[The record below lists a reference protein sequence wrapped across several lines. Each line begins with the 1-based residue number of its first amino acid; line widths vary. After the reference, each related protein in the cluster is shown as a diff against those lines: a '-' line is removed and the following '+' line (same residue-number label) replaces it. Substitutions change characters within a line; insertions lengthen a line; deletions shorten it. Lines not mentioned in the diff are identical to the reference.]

1 MSEELDP
8 IEEAALEPQS
18 ATVDGQTTNNRTL
31 KDLIDADRY
40 LEQKKAA
47 KKNRFLKLFKMRPG
61 SARGE

>member
-18 ATVDGQTTNNRTL
+18 ATVDGQTVNSRPL
-31 KDLIDADRY
+31 KDLIEADRY
-40 LEQKKAA
+40 LEQKQAA
-47 KKNRFLKLFKMRPG
+47 KKNKLFKLFRMRPG